1 MNLDAANTT
10 FRQLM
15 GNGLSYAVPPFQRDY
30 SWGPDEWDDLWQDLV
45 ALFDDAE
52 SAHYMGYLVLQSR
65 DRRNFQIIDGQQRI
79 TTLSLLVLAAI
90 ARLRHLAA
98 SDDGDDPDNRRA
110 AQLRSSYVGYLDP
123 VTLVSR
129 AKLTLNRHNDG
140 YYQNYLVPIER
151 LPSRGLNASE
161 RLLRRAFLW
170 FQKRLADHVGDT
182 GEAVAHFVDSVV
194 DRLFFT
200 TIAVADGVNAFKVFE
215 TLNARGVRLS
225 ATDLLKNLLF
235 SVVSRDGTHAS
246 EVTALEERWET
257 IVGLLGGESFPEF
270 LRVFWNSRHALVRK
284 ASLFKTIGTAVPGR
298 AEAFALVRAL
308 DDAARVFA
316 ALQNPED
323 GAWNARERDSLA
335 QLRLFGVRQPY
346 AVLLAAYDCFA
357 EQDRGAFER
366 FLNAIVALS
375 FRYNVIGRQQ
385 ANEQEATYNKIAQA
399 LSNRSIGVN
408 EAIVALRPI
417 YPENRSFRGAFA
429 AAELKT
435 HRYRRLVRFVLL
447 RLEGRVSGRQFDMES
462 DAYTLEHILPE
473 RPSDGWPRFD
483 ERQRQEYTYRL
494 GNMTLLETATNR
506 RVGNADYE
514 QKRPEYAS
522 SEFELTKRI
531 AREFQEWTPE
541 KIRAQQDWMARQASD
556 IWRIDFPTN

>member
-15 GNGLSYAVPPFQRDY
+15 GNGVSYAVPPFQHGY

-45 ALFDDAE
+45 ALFDDDAE

-140 YYQNYLVPIER
+140 YYQNYLLPIER

-170 FQKRLADHVGDT
+170 FQERLADYVGDT

-200 TIAVADGVNAFKVFE
+200 TIVVADGVNAFKVFE

-235 SVVSRDGTHAS
+235 SVASRDGTHAS
-246 EVTALEERWET
+246 EITALEERWET

-316 ALQNPED
+316 ALQNPE
-323 GAWNARERDSLA
+323 R
-335 QLRLFGVRQPY
+335 
-346 AVLLAAYDCFA
+346 
-357 EQDRGAFER
+357 
-366 FLNAIVALS
+366 
-375 FRYNVIGRQQ
+375 
-385 ANEQEATYNKIAQA
+385 
-399 LSNRSIGVN
+399 
-408 EAIVALRPI
+408 
-417 YPENRSFRGAFA
+417 
-429 AAELKT
+429 
-435 HRYRRLVRFVLL
+435 RRL
-447 RLEGRVSGRQFDMES
+447 
-462 DAYTLEHILPE
+462 E
-473 RPSDGWPRFD
+473 R
-483 ERQRQEYTYRL
+483 
-494 GNMTLLETATNR
+494 A
-506 RVGNADYE
+506 
-514 QKRPEYAS
+514 
-522 SEFELTKRI
+522 
-531 AREFQEWTPE
+531 
-541 KIRAQQDWMARQASD
+541 
-556 IWRIDFPTN
+556 